1 MAAFGGGFS
10 RGPSSF
16 APQGPAR
23 PPTGGGLQFD
33 PGPQTAAAV
42 GGPSTPNN
50 LFGGAPQGAGFGPG
64 GSQIGGFIPGISNL
78 FPSGA
83 FGGPVGQQGAL
94 QFAAASSIPQQQI
107 PNSPQFSRFGGFRP
121 PSVEGTDPN
130 NLPPGFPGGL
140 QEGQGGFN
148 AIPRTLSR
156 REIAQINQDLGIQ
169 GTPRQFTTNSFRTRQ
184 LLGEFGFIA
193 DPSTFNRGQIPAIET
208 NLNFQN
214 LLQAQADRQS
224 ALDLLTRQRD
234 VIGQTPE
241 QQLALDVAIRRLEN
255 PEPFSQEEL
264 DLQSGD
270 IRSRAGR
277 GLEASQR
284 QLSEDLARQG
294 VAGSASSFQQAQL
307 QQGADRQASDELS
320 RLAIENAL
328 GRDVNEAT
336 AVDRLQGITG
346 ENELRQIALNQALT
360 ELLTAQRGEFD
371 LSALAGKERK
381 AERGVLSKI
390 GFF

>member
-1 MAAFGGGFS
+1 MASLTSGGFS
-10 RGPSSF
+10 SGPSSF
-16 APQGPAR
+16 NPAPPPR
-23 PPTGGGLQFD
+23 PPTGGPLVQE
-33 PGPQTAAAV
+33 GPQTAAAGV
-42 GGPSTPNN
+42 GGPG
-50 LFGGAPQGAGFGPG
+50 LFGGAPQGAGFGVG
-64 GSQIGGFIPGISNL
+64 GAQVGGFIPGISNL
-78 FPSGA
+78 FPPGA
-83 FGGPVGQQGAL
+83 FGGPVGQQGFL
-94 QFAAASSIPQQQI
+94 QSLGGPTS
-107 PNSPQFSRFGGFRP
+107 FGGGGGGGGNVPQSPRGP
-121 PSVEGTDPN
+121 GAPSP
-130 NLPPGFPGGL
+130 LPPGFPGGL
-140 QEGQGGFN
+140 QPGAGGFN
-148 AIPRTLSR
+148 QSPRLLTR
-156 REIAQINQDLGIQ
+156 NEIAALNNQFGTT
-169 GTPRQFTTNSFRTRQ
+169 GTPEAFKTNPFRARQQ
-184 LLGEFGFIA
+184 LGEFGFIA
-193 DPSTFNRGQIPAIET
+193 DPTTFSRSQIPFIET
-208 NLNFQN
+208 RLNFEN
-214 LLQAQADRQS
+214 LLQAQSDRQS

-241 QQLALDVAIRRLEN
+241 QQLALQTATRRLEN
-255 PEPFSQEEL
+255 PDPFTPQEV
-264 DLQSGD
+264 DVQTGN

-284 QLSEDLARQG
+284 QFSEDLARQG

-328 GRDVNEAT
+328 RRDTNEAT

-346 ENELRQIALNQALT
+346 ENELRQIALNNALT

>member
-1 MAAFGGGFS
+1 MGDGFGGGFS

-16 APQGPAR
+16 TPKPPAR

-33 PGPQTAAAV
+33 PGGGPQTASQFAGP
-42 GGPSTPNN
+42 GGG
-50 LFGGAPQGAGFGPG
+50 LFGPAPIGAGFGGNINQGFG
-64 GSQIGGFIPGISNL
+64 GVGSFEASGL
-78 FPSGA
+78 FPPGA
-83 FGGPVGQQGAL
+83 FGGQVGQQGFL
-94 QFAAASSIPQQQI
+94 QSQGQPQGQPASPLPGPQQ
-107 PNSPQFSRFGGFRP
+107 PRG
-121 PSVEGTDPN
+121 VV
-130 NLPPGFPGGL
+130 
-140 QEGQGGFN
+140 GQGGFS
-148 AIPRTLSR
+148 ASPRLLSSA
-156 REIAQINQDLGIQ
+156 EIAAINQQLGTT
-169 GTPRQFTTNSFRTRQ
+169 GTPNAFKTNPFRANQQ
-184 LLGEFGFIA
+184 LGPFGFIA
-193 DPSTFNRGQIPAIET
+193 DPTTFSRSQIPFIET
-208 NLNFQN
+208 RLNFEN
-214 LLQAQADRQS
+214 LLQAQGDRQS

-241 QQLALDVAIRRLEN
+241 QQLALDVATRRLEN
-255 PEPFSQEEL
+255 PNPFSQEEL
-264 DLQSGD
+264 DLQSGN
-270 IRSRAGR
+270 IRDRAGR

-284 QLSEDLARQG
+284 QFAEDLARQG

-360 ELLTAQRGEFD
+360 ELLTATRGEFD

-381 AERGVLSKI
+381 AERGLLSKI